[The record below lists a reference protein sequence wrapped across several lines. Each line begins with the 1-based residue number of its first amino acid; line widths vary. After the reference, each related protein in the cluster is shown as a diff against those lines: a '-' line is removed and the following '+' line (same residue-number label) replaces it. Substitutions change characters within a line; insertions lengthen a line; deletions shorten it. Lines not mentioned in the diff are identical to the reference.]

1 MSETNLPGADLAQ
14 PMVSAG
20 IVLSNARVKRGLSLQ
35 DVADR
40 LKLSRK
46 QLEAI
51 ENDEYEKLPGTP
63 FARGFVRN
71 YAKLLDLD
79 SAPLMAWLD
88 TRLPAAT
95 GGYNSPI
102 HTAHAAAHK
111 AAAHAATATPPA
123 SVLFPART
131 VVTHAPAA
139 EPSTTSPLT
148 PPPVAA
154 APEKAPEP
162 AKPPVTPPAATPR
175 QGDGKGL
182 RTVAILLLL
191 SGLVVLGFWLLKN
204 GIGSVSAPQLKAPET
219 QIKLPLPPP
228 PLPAVAPASPDV
240 SKPAET
246 SVSPPAA
253 VTPALTPPAASSS
266 VSSASGSAQAAVTD
280 STRTEA
286 APRREG
292 EGEVTLT
299 LRDKAWISVVDAN
312 KKKLVYGELAA
323 NSTKIVTGKPPFV
336 VRIGN
341 AEKVDLSYNGQAVA
355 LASKTK
361 GSTAT
366 VELK

>member
-1 MSETNLPGADLAQ
+1 MSETHLPGADLAQ

-95 GGYNSPI
+95 GGYHSAPS
-102 HTAHAAAHK
+102 AAVAHK
-111 AAAHAATATPPA
+111 AAVHAATATPPA
-123 SVLFPART
+123 SVSFPPRAAVPHT
-131 VVTHAPAA
+131 PAA
-139 EPSTTSPLT
+139 EAHPTPPHT
-148 PPPVAA
+148 PPPIPAA
-154 APEKAPEP
+154 AETPPESTR
-162 AKPPVTPPAATPR
+162 PPVAPPAATAR
-175 QGDGKGL
+175 QGDSKGL
-182 RTVAILLLL
+182 RTVGILLLV

-204 GIGSVSAPQLKAPET
+204 GIGSVSAPELKAPET
-219 QIKLPLPPP
+219 QVKTTLPPP
-228 PLPAVAPASPDV
+228 PLPAVTPASPDAP
-240 SKPAET
+240 KPAAT
-246 SVSPPAA
+246 NLPPPAA

-266 VSSASGSAQAAVTD
+266 ASSASGGAQAAVTD

-286 APRREG
+286 APRADG

-312 KKKLVYGELAA
+312 KKKLVYSELAA
-323 NSTKIVTGKPPFV
+323 NSTKTVTGKPPFV

-341 AEKVDLSYNGQAVA
+341 AQKVDLSYNGQAVP
-355 LASKTK
+355 LTSKIK